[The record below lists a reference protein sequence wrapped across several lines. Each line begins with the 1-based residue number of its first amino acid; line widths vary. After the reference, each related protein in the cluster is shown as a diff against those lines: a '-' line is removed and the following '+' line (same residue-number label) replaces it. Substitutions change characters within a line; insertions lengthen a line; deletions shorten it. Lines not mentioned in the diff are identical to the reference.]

1 MFFVILQSIAGA
13 DSWLPFSFYT
23 TFRTLSG
30 YIASIPKID
39 FNSTEQFVIDAQ
51 VFQGSSGSPVFVSL
65 NGKYKLIGIISQTMI
80 KQGKLKAVPTVQTQ
94 IGIDQILGL
103 GIVIKST
110 LMKELIE
117 KALSKVEQ

>member
-1 MFFVILQSIAGA
+1 MDFYVFFCVLQLVLLSLFDIA
-13 DSWLPFSFYT
+13 Y
-23 TFRTLSG
+23 
-30 YIASIPKID
+30 
-39 FNSTEQFVIDAQ
+39 Q